1 MIILPEGTVHEWTH
15 ARSGSEWALLSNTL
29 AGHSLTAL
37 MRGDD
42 AMCDDWCMLSNL
54 AWQHSLDAYDAD
66 WMDQAEHISAE
77 AA

>member
-1 MIILPEGTVHEWTH
+1 MIILPEGTVHEWTKS
-15 ARSGSEWALLSNTL
+15 RSGSEWALLSNTL

-37 MRGDD
+37 MRGDE